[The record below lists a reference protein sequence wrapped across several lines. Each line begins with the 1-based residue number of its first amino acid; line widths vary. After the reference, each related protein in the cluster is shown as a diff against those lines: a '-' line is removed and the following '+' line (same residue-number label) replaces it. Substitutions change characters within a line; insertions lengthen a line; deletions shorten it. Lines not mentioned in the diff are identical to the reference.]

1 MLRYTGIM
9 NLDHN
14 AQDTAADPEVWI
26 CKYYLMPNKA
36 ADDDE
41 EDDDGEIECYY
52 NGDITY

>member
-41 EDDDGEIECYY
+41 EGDDDEIECYY